1 MIEVLV
7 RLGDEEPQREM
18 IVRAGNI
25 IDALCVAEEH
35 SLGGKVRLVFP
46 IDAGRFFVGETA
58 KVVELEGWK

>member
-7 RLGDEEPQREM
+7 RLGDEESQRQM
-18 IVRAGNI
+18 VVRARNI

-35 SLGGKVRLVFP
+35 SLGGKVRVVFP

-58 KVVELEGWK
+58 KVVELESRK